1 MFHISIILIVQLM
14 FLNHDA
20 KIRLFHETTKLFLL
34 NSAKIL
40 ILIFLTNRPF
50 VPRETFVATV
60 PRETLFFMKV

>member
-1 MFHISIILIVQLM
+1 M

-34 NSAKIL
+34 NSVKIL

-50 VPRETFVATV
+50 VPRETITTD
-60 PRETLFFMKV
+60 RST